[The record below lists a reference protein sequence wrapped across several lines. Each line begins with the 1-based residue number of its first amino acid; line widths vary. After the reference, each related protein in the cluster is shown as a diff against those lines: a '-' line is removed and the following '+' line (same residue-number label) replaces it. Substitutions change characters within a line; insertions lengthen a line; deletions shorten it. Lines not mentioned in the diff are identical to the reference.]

1 MLNATFSVNF
11 KHCELVLK
19 AIPKLEIALWKTDS
33 KKLNLSSWQHLA
45 HRFSSSS
52 FTTICHITLSNVKLS
67 RWTEMNEIIFPQSSL
82 KCKWFFIQIFKVAKN
97 IVFASFTLLSDSSC
111 IFVNRHFCQSM
122 KISLEK
128 KLFRLKERANKN
140 SQCLKIMKKVSF
152 EFKMFSN
159 TVSLF
164 ENYLKFSTYFCPI

>member
-1 MLNATFSVNF
+1 MLNATFSVIF

-45 HRFSSSS
+45 HRFRSSS

-67 RWTEMNEIIFPQSSL
+67 RWTEMNEIIFPQM
-82 KCKWFFIQIFKVAKN
+82 IFHPDFQGCYLFKPYVRLQKN

-140 SQCLKIMKKVSF
+140 SQCLKIVKKVSF
-152 EFKMFSN
+152 LQYCKRSFPCM
-159 TVSLF
+159 
-164 ENYLKFSTYFCPI
+164 